1 MKQMINKRSI
11 S

>member
-1 MKQMINKRSI
+1 MINKRSN